1 MNKKIENKFLF
12 NIFSDFSQNVIFIG
26 KTMSEICFPDIL
38 LAVRLG
44 WCMPVRWFPCGN
56 CALCYQKMNFFF
68 FFVTSSFSLPWY
80 MSSQVLF
87 SVIIW

>member
-1 MNKKIENKFLF
+1 
-12 NIFSDFSQNVIFIG
+12 
-26 KTMSEICFPDIL
+26 MSEICFSDIL

-44 WCMPVRWFPCGN
+44 WCMPVRWFPYGN

-68 FFVTSSFSLPWY
+68 FLVISFLSLSLY